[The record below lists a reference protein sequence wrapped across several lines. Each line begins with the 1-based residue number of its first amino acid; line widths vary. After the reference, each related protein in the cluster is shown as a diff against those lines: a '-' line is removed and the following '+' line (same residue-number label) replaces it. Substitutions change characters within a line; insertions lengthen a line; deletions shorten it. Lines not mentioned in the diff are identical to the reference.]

1 MSMRHLGIAVML
13 AISALAGTANAA
25 HLDKDTFTTA
35 DLIIPSVQGI
45 LTEDCG
51 GYCVVGACA
60 HLRWRLTWRGIRWY
74 TIVSPKIRH
83 GMPVLLV
90 SSYDHPGEEPYAEWR
105 ASFGSVISS
114 AGDALGVAGG
124 QEDPREMDV
133 HQSVDFKE
141 VNVIGHPL
149 ASLPDMVDRGG
160 SSGMP
165 PLRESSPFVP
175 PNTDGRHTVTID
187 GEDADV
193 NVEAMASSMLD
204 GALGSGMGTIM
215 ARYRDAMTVL
225 RSIEIIDDV
234 REAAEYFRNIA
245 AFMEAVSL
253 ATETSVRSSI
263 YGMLINPRFQVPR
276 LLCPSNI
283 RSLQPYYLSFTDAF
297 WWRAGYPVTDGP
309 ISGSDHS
316 ASILTPFSGDTL
328 PVDAN
333 PLNPLDEVW
342 GHLYPRE
349 GTLNQS
355 HDAKTASVIA
365 WRGMDVLLNSVPAPR
380 IGIALPEGMRESG
393 WSVDLDHPRW
403 QMIHPEVKSCQPTPY
418 YASSDP
424 TVDFMHINGKY
435 GNYAWNYYRT
445 YTCCSNKRGRLVM
458 TIDLPIPLCIS
469 AIEVFASDEDD

>member
-1 MSMRHLGIAVML
+1 MRHLGITALL
-13 AISALAGTANAA
+13 AISSLVGTANAT
-25 HLDKDTFTTA
+25 HLDKETFNTV
-35 DLIIPSVQGI
+35 DLIVPSIQGI

-90 SSYDHPGEEPYAEWR
+90 SSYNHPGEEPYAEWR
-105 ASFGSVISS
+105 ASFSSVISGAS
-114 AGDALGVAGG
+114 DALGVAGG
-124 QEDPREMDV
+124 QEDPRALDV
-133 HQSVDFKE
+133 HQSVSFKE
-141 VNVIGHPL
+141 VDIIGHPL

-160 SSGMP
+160 GGSGSGNFQRP
-165 PLRESSPFVP
+165 APFRS
-175 PNTDGRHTVTID
+175 PNTNGNTTASID
-187 GEDADV
+187 GGNADV
-193 NVEAMASSMLD
+193 NVETMADSLLNGTLGAGMRVILGRYQDALAALQLVDVIQDVEQAAQYFRAIADAMAAISAAS
-204 GALGSGMGTIM
+204 
-215 ARYRDAMTVL
+215 
-225 RSIEIIDDV
+225 
-234 REAAEYFRNIA
+234 EA
-245 AFMEAVSL
+245 
-253 ATETSVRSSI
+253 SVRSSI
-263 YGMLINPRFQVPR
+263 YGNLINPRFRVPR

-283 RSLQPYYLSFTDAF
+283 RSLQPYYLSFADAF

-309 ISGSDHS
+309 ISGSDYS
-316 ASILTPFSGDTL
+316 GAILNPFSGDTL

-349 GTLNQS
+349 GALNQS
-355 HDAKTASVIA
+355 HDAKTASVVA

-380 IGIALPEGMRESG
+380 IGIALPGRVSESG
-393 WSVDLDHPRW
+393 WSVDVDHPRW

-418 YASSDP
+418 YSSSDP
-424 TVDFMHINGKY
+424 TVDFIHINGEF

-445 YTCCSNKRGRLVM
+445 YTCCSNRRGRLVM
-458 TIDLPIPLCIS
+458 TIDFPMPLCIS